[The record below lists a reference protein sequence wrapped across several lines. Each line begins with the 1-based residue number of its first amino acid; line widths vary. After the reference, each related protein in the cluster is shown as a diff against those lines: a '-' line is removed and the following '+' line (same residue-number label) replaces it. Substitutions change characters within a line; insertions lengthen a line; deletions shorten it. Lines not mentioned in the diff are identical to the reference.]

1 MVTGKTPILAAMMA
15 LALTACQSDD
25 DVRMAAAPRPV
36 GVEGQWSAIGGPL
49 AYTATF
55 NNGRFASVETAT
67 GGVLATGTYR
77 NLGPGQINILYTSR
91 LKNTEQSANCNLVRA
106 NRLACAASN
115 GTRFEFAR
123 S

>member
-1 MVTGKTPILAAMMA
+1 MRTPKTAILVTMVA
-15 LALTACQSDD
+15 LALGACQSSERA
-25 DVRMAAAPRPV
+25 VVAPQPQ
-36 GVEGQWSAIGGPL
+36 GVEGRWNALGGPI

-55 NNGRFASVETAT
+55 NNGRFASVEQGT
-67 GGVLATGTYR
+67 GGVLATGTYS

-91 LKNTEQSANCNLVRA
+91 TKNVQQSANCNLVQQ

-123 S
+123 A